1 MSEMNHE
8 PVMPPEPA
16 PVQPE
21 APVAAP
27 SPMAAPVASAP
38 ATSRRGP
45 GVFAIIMIAA
55 VTSLVVGIFAGLG
68 GYLMGQGI
76 DSSSTA
82 VVTIPQVSEGS
93 GSATTPG
100 ASIASIAAAELPSVV
115 SIVATGANSAGSG
128 SGFVIRSDG
137 YILTNNHVV
146 AIAKGG
152 KLEVVFNDGT
162 RIKGEVVG
170 TNPEYDIAVVKVA
183 KKGLPAMLIG
193 NSDDVTVGDM
203 AIAIGAPLGLDGTV
217 TAGIISALDRPV
229 TAGDSNDTSFINA
242 IQTDAAINPGNSGG
256 PLLDG
261 SGRVIG
267 INSAIASM
275 ATGNSEA
282 GNIGLGF
289 AIPINTAKRIA
300 EELISTG
307 TSQTPVIGV
316 NLDTTYEGPGAKVLE
331 VKANGPSEAAGL
343 QKGDIITSL
352 AGRLIDDATELVVAI
367 RTHAPGDKVDVKID
381 RGGGS
386 VSATITLGSAE

>member
-1 MSEMNHE
+1 MPTAPASGLPAD
-8 PVMPPEPA
+8 PV
-16 PVQPE
+16 
-21 APVAAP
+21 
-27 SPMAAPVASAP
+27 SAP
-38 ATSRRGP
+38 TAGPSATPAAASTGTSPVTTAARRGP
-45 GVFAIIMIAA
+45 GIFAVILVAA
-55 VTSLVVGIFAGLG
+55 ITALVVGIFAGLG
-68 GYLMGQGI
+68 GYLLGQGI
-76 DSSSTA
+76 DSSSS
-82 VVTIPQVSEGS
+82 TIVSLPQVENAAGAAS
-93 GSATTPG
+93 TPG
-100 ASIASIAAAELPSVV
+100 SSIAAIAAAELPSVV

-162 RIKGEVVG
+162 RIKGEIVG

-193 NSDDVTVGDM
+193 NSDDVAVGDM

-229 TAGDSNDTSFINA
+229 TAGDRNDTSFINA

-261 SGRVIG
+261 AGRVVG

-289 AIPINTAKRIA
+289 AIPINAAKRIA
-300 EELISTG
+300 EELIATG
-307 TSQTPVIGV
+307 TSKTPIIGV
-316 NLDTTYEGPGAKVLE
+316 NLDTGFPGPGAKVLE
-331 VKANGPSEAAGL
+331 ITPNGPSEDAGL

-367 RTHAPGDKVDVKID
+367 RTHAPGDKVEVKIN

-386 VSATITLGSAE
+386 VSATVTLGSAG

>member
-76 DSSSTA
+76 DSSSNA

-183 KKGLPAMLIG
+183 
-193 NSDDVTVGDM
+193 
-203 AIAIGAPLGLDGTV
+203 
-217 TAGIISALDRPV
+217 
-229 TAGDSNDTSFINA
+229 
-242 IQTDAAINPGNSGG
+242 
-256 PLLDG
+256 
-261 SGRVIG
+261 
-267 INSAIASM
+267 
-275 ATGNSEA
+275 
-282 GNIGLGF
+282 
-289 AIPINTAKRIA
+289 
-300 EELISTG
+300 
-307 TSQTPVIGV
+307 
-316 NLDTTYEGPGAKVLE
+316 
-331 VKANGPSEAAGL
+331 
-343 QKGDIITSL
+343 
-352 AGRLIDDATELVVAI
+352 
-367 RTHAPGDKVDVKID
+367 
-381 RGGGS
+381 
-386 VSATITLGSAE
+386 

>member
-1 MSEMNHE
+1 MSEIGPE
-8 PVMPPEPA
+8 PVLPPEPA

-21 APVAAP
+21 GHSSAPAVVTSPAAP
-27 SPMAAPVASAP
+27 AS
-38 ATSRRGP
+38 ATSRRGL
-45 GVFAIIMIAA
+45 GVFAVIMIAA

-76 DSSSTA
+76 DSSSKS
-82 VVTIPQVSEGS
+82 VVSIPQVSEGS
-93 GSATTPG
+93 AAPNTPG

-152 KLEVVFNDGT
+152 KLGVVFDDGT
-162 RIKGEVVG
+162 RIKGDVVG

-193 NSDDVTVGDM
+193 NSDDVSVGDM

-261 SGRVIG
+261 SGHVIG

-307 TSQTPVIGV
+307 KSQTPVIGV

-352 AGRLIDDATELVVAI
+352 GGRLIDDATELVVAI

-386 VSATITLGSAE
+386 VSATITLGSSE